1 MSSPEVKQHII
12 GELGAAAAAG
22 ANMNDACALVGISR
36 RTLQRWSIVGLGDRR
51 KGAVKRI
58 PRQLSAEER
67 EKLYQTATEQ
77 RFQDMTPAEIVP
89 TLLDEGTYLAS
100 ERTLYRLLKARAAL
114 APRQESRVPISRPR
128 PPALVAAGPNQVWTW
143 DITWLRTEV
152 KGLFKFAYVIEDVY
166 DRSIVGWTVHDRE
179 DPEYAKE
186 LFERVIR
193 DLGMAPQFVHA
204 DNGGPMKGVALVAL
218 LYRLG
223 VGLSYSRPRVSDDNP
238 FIEAFFRTLKYRV
251 GYPRCFTSLAHAR
264 AWFSEF
270 VAWYNSEHK
279 HSGIQYVTPV
289 QRRRGHDIAILTKR
303 SAVLTAARQRNP
315 ERWSKSIR
323 NLTHQPTVT
332 LNRAKKVA

>member
-1 MSSPEVKQHII
+1 
-12 GELGAAAAAG
+12 
-22 ANMNDACALVGISR
+22 MNDACALLDISR
-36 RTLQRWSIVGLGDRR
+36 RTLQRWGTEGLGDRR

-58 PRQLSAEER
+58 PRQLSEEER
-67 EKLYQTATEQ
+67 ETLYRTATEQ

-89 TLLDEGTYLAS
+89 TLLDEGIYLAS

-114 APRQESRVPISRPR
+114 APRQESRPPVSHLR
-128 PPALVAAGPNQVWTW
+128 PPALVATEPNQVWTW
-143 DITWLRTEV
+143 DITWLRTDV
-152 KGLFKFAYVIEDVY
+152 KGLFKFAYVIEDLF

-193 DLGMAPQFVHA
+193 DLGVVPHFVHA

-251 GYPRCFTSLAHAR
+251 GYPRCFTSLEHAR
-264 AWFSEF
+264 AWFSDF
-270 VAWYNSEHK
+270 VHWYNSEHK
-279 HSGIQYVTPV
+279 HSGIQYVTPI
-289 QRRRGHDIAILTKR
+289 QRRRGLDIAILANRT
-303 SAVLTAARQRNP
+303 AVLTAAQERNP
-315 ERWSKSIR
+315 ERWAKSIR
-323 NLTHQPTVT
+323 NLTHQPTVI
-332 LNRAKKVA
+332 LNKAKKAA